1 MHSQNKTKKSHAKL
15 FLMLVFLVA
24 IAGLVYA
31 KYDFMY
37 DVVVGFNYV
46 PEEEIAVVIDNID
59 LTGEGQRIL
68 KASRPELQSA
78 ADFNKN
84 CPTVSAQTS
93 TLGCYYARQ
102 IYVYNIDNEELNG
115 IKEAVLAHELLH
127 AVWERMSDREKA
139 RLEPILR
146 QVYEDNQDEL
156 SEHMGNYETED
167 FVDELHSAIGTQLDV
182 SKLGSEL
189 RNHYAEYFNDLAKI
203 VAYFKGYDDILTGQ
217 RKEAEK
223 LYAEIQTRKAEID
236 ARTATYQQNFDQL
249 NADIDGHNIRAGRG
263 CSTREE
269 CNVLNE
275 EYYQLNTRKD
285 LLDNEYQAL
294 ADYVDAT
301 NELVDQY
308 NAMVEHLGQLQQSID
323 SNAEKLPVPTE
334 LAN

>member
-37 DVVVGFNYV
+37 DVVAGFNYV

-68 KASRPELQSA
+68 KASHPELQSA

-102 IYVYNIDNEELNG
+102 IYVYDIDNEELNG
-115 IKEAVLAHELLH
+115 IKETVLAHELLH

-139 RLEPILR
+139 HLEPILR

-217 RKEAEK
+217 REAAEK

-236 ARTATYQQNFDQL
+236 ARTASYEQNYNQL
-249 NADIDGHNIRAGRG
+249 TADIDDYNIRAGRG
-263 CSTREE
+263 WTTYAERDA
-269 CNVLNE
+269 
-275 EYYQLNTRKD
+275 LNTERNQLITRQG
-285 LLDNEYQAL
+285 LLEDEYQSL
-294 ADYVDAT
+294 SDYVDAT

>member
-1 MHSQNKTKKSHAKL
+1 M
-15 FLMLVFLVA
+15 
-24 IAGLVYA
+24 
-31 KYDFMY
+31 
-37 DVVVGFNYV
+37 
-46 PEEEIAVVIDNID
+46 
-59 LTGEGQRIL
+59 
-68 KASRPELQSA
+68 
-78 ADFNKN
+78 
-84 CPTVSAQTS
+84 
-93 TLGCYYARQ
+93 
-102 IYVYNIDNEELNG
+102 
-115 IKEAVLAHELLH
+115 
-127 AVWERMSDREKA
+127 
-139 RLEPILR
+139 
-146 QVYEDNQDEL
+146 

-167 FVDELHSAIGTQLDV
+167 FVDELHSVIGTQLDV

-223 LYAEIQTRKAEID
+223 LYAEIQARKAEID

-249 NADIDGHNIRAGRG
+249 NADIDDHNIRAGRG

-323 SNAEKLPVPTE
+323 SNAEKLPAPAE
-334 LAN
+334 LTN

>member
-46 PEEEIAVVIDNID
+46 PEEEIATVIDNID

-102 IYVYNIDNEELNG
+102 IYVYDIDNEELNG

-139 RLEPILR
+139 HLEPILR

-156 SEHMGNYETED
+156 SEHMDNYEAGD

-189 RNHYAEYFNDLAKI
+189 RNHYAEYFNDSAKI

-223 LYAEIQTRKAEID
+223 LYIEIQARKAEID

-249 NADIDGHNIRAGRG
+249 NADIDDYNARAAIGWTTYAERDAFNAERNQLL
-263 CSTREE
+263 TR
-269 CNVLNE
+269 
-275 EYYQLNTRKD
+275 QS

-323 SNAEKLPVPTE
+323 SNAEKLPTPAE
-334 LAN
+334 LTN